1 MGEPGSFER
10 IGDSERRLYGPR
22 GVLVCGVPPGEQGAV
37 AGLVQGGGLP
47 VVFVSDRMAHSSL
60 KELLALK
67 DGAGRGEESGLRR
80 AVVMSG
86 FAERELQ
93 WFMAEYR
100 KLKLERPLWATLTP
114 VSENWK
120 IERLLEEL
128 AAEDAEMGR
137 RAEGGADG

>member
-10 IGDSERRLYGPR
+10 IGGSGRRLYGPR
-22 GVLVCGVPPGEQGAV
+22 GVLVCGVPPGEQDDV
-37 AGLVQGGGLP
+37 AGLAQGGGLP
-47 VVFVSDRMAHSSL
+47 VVFVSDQMAASSL
-60 KELLALK
+60 KQLLALE

-86 FAERELQ
+86 FSEKELH

-100 KLKLERPLWATLTP
+100 KLGLDRPLWATLTP
-114 VSENWK
+114 VSENWN
-120 IERLLEEL
+120 IQRLLDEL

-137 RAEGGADG
+137 RTEGRTDG